1 MINLDFLCMRTAQQ
15 MVDCEGAPNDK
26 ENLANK
32 SLGVLLENGPYG
44 LTLYLETHD
53 DKERIAR
60 HYQQKLVGLCRE
72 ELLASY
78 LAAPVPQNSNF
89 EQITEWLRTLAQDL
103 DRYLFMKRLWE
114 QALTYARYHARAL
127 KTQTGTQQALGR
139 GVNP

>member
-1 MINLDFLCMRTAQQ
+1 MINLDFLCMRTAQE

-26 ENLANK
+26 ENVANK

-44 LTLYLETHD
+44 LTLYLQTHD
-53 DKERIAR
+53 KEKIAR

-78 LAAPVPQNSNF
+78 LAATVPQNADF

-103 DRYLFMKRLWE
+103 DRYLFMKRLWQ

-127 KTQTGTQQALGR
+127 KTHTRTQQPVGR
-139 GVNP
+139 EVDP

>member
-1 MINLDFLCMRTAQQ
+1 MINLDFLCMRTAQE

-26 ENLANK
+26 ESVANK

-44 LTLYLETHD
+44 LTLYLQTHD
-53 DKERIAR
+53 KEKIAH

-78 LAAPVPQNSNF
+78 LAATVPRNSNF

-103 DRYLFMKRLWE
+103 DRYLFMKRLWQ
-114 QALTYARYHARAL
+114 QALTYARYHAKAL
-127 KTQTGTQQALGR
+127 KTQTATQQAVGR
-139 GVNP
+139 EVNP